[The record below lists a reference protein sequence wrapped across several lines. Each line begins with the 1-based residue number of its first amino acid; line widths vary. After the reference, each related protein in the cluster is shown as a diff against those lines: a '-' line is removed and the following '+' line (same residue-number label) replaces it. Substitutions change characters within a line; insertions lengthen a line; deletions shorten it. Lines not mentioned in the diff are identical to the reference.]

1 MRQAFPSLLVTA
13 ALLLSSASLVGCGRP
28 YEPATPS
35 GFVDLGEDRYDQDTH
50 EYRASTADGVVL
62 GVRAYDND
70 PEVDLTLVARAL
82 ENRLRLG
89 QGYALLE
96 KKEVTARDGTKGV
109 QLRFGHDEGSG
120 PHLYLVTVFITDD
133 RVFVLEAGG
142 KRELFEKA
150 QASIDWSVK
159 NFLPD

>member
-1 MRQAFPSLLVTA
+1 MRQAFSTLAVTA
-13 ALLLSSASLVGCGRP
+13 ALLSNASLQVGCGRP

-70 PEVDLTLVARAL
+70 PEVDLTLVGRAL

-96 KKEVTARDGTKGV
+96 KKEVSARDGTKGV

-120 PHLYLVTVFITDD
+120 PHLYLVTVFITKD

>member
-1 MRQAFPSLLVTA
+1 MRQAFRPLLVTA
-13 ALLLSSASLVGCGRP
+13 VLFASSAFLLGCGRP

-70 PEVDLTLVARAL
+70 PEVDLTLVGRAL

-96 KKEVTARDGTKGV
+96 KKEVSARDGTKGI

-120 PHLYLVTVFITDD
+120 PHLYLVTVFITSD